1 MSLQNPEVPLASTIA
16 RYVLEAVGRFAD
28 EIEDKASFLA
38 VPAGISCSVL
48 QTIEDMTVRSVFRMG
63 HPRTFIPS
71 GRLGSPCSP
80 PSWTVR
86 GGAAPEKSK
95 PRSRK
100 WPCGMGSWSSRL
112 LARVRR
118 NCFDGDHGGNEVE
131 GFLAHVVR
139 VRPCRRIRSP
149 RRPHRA

>member
-28 EIEDKASFLA
+28 EIEDKASFLGIP
-38 VPAGISCSVL
+38 VGISCSVL
-48 QTIEDMTVRSVFRMG
+48 RTIEDMTVRSVFRLG

-71 GRLGSPCSP
+71 GRLGAPFSP

-86 GGAAPEKSK
+86 VGAAPGRAQ

-100 WPCGMGSWSSRL
+100 WRGG
-112 LARVRR
+112 AR
-118 NCFDGDHGGNEVE
+118 
-131 GFLAHVVR
+131 
-139 VRPCRRIRSP
+139 
-149 RRPHRA
+149 